1 MEIFFQ
7 EICMIQR
14 PIPPMNI
21 AHAVVSASLSAG
33 SDEPCIKYA
42 LIINGDLKV
51 SRSQEKI

>member
-1 MEIFFQ
+1 
-7 EICMIQR
+7 MIQR

-42 LIINGDLKV
+42 LIINGDGLTL
-51 SRSQEKI
+51 SRKNLIDQLLP